1 VSDSGDD
8 EGTGREK
15 NAMQTTIVQN
25 SAAVHRRRTAGN
37 RVRQDGGPWPA
48 YSSTRMSGHRWL
60 TGVAVTGALASVLAA
75 AMLWLVATRP
85 DAVAMTLGMW
95 LGAAR

>member
-1 VSDSGDD
+1 
-8 EGTGREK
+8 
-15 NAMQTTIVQN
+15 
-25 SAAVHRRRTAGN
+25 
-37 RVRQDGGPWPA
+37 
-48 YSSTRMSGHRWL
+48 MSGHRWL